1 MMYDECK
8 RFYEQNGHC
17 RIPTGRETGS
27 LGYWVKTV
35 RKSHS
40 CFRRGKKTQL
50 TGDLIQ
56 ALDDIE
62 FCWTCKFYKG
72 NLLYKNAKN
81 AKNLNKGKGKYEK
94 NNNKQG
100 KNRKTIKGRK

>member
-94 NNNKQG
+94 NNNPA
-100 KNRKTIKGRK
+100 IKLNVSLIKK